1 MEISS
6 ATNQAC
12 SHWNLS

>member
-6 ATNQAC
+6 AV
-12 SHWNLS
+12 